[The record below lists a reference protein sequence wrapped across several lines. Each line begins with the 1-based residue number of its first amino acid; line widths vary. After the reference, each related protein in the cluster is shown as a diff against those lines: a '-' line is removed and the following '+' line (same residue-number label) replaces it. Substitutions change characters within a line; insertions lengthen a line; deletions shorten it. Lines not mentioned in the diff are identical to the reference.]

1 MASATTILPCGKP
14 TGAMPTCDRCGGSP
28 RQLWK
33 HTERGFDGYVCAECH
48 PAVGDGLTFVS

>member
-1 MASATTILPCGKP
+1 
-14 TGAMPTCDRCGGSP
+14 MPTCDRCGGSP